1 MLYRGFCRGR
11 KQKVLLVERNRK
23 VSQRAFVKVDN
34 YRKATLCNVGEHLK
48 GCYVVDLIAEQSR
61 QSFLSL
67 CVCVCVCA
75 RAVGFVSIDHSEPLV
90 VRVCVCVCAVGWWG
104 EEKQNLIHSPL

>member
-1 MLYRGFCRGR
+1 MGGKKKILNTRCVFFWSTMLYRGFCRGR

-67 CVCVCVCA
+67 CVCVCV
-75 RAVGFVSIDHSEPLV
+75 REL
-90 VRVCVCVCAVGWWG
+90 
-104 EEKQNLIHSPL
+104 